1 MPMKKAGKPKPS
13 KGAMALAAKTGAK
26 AKAQAAAEKT
36 SRKRGRERSPA
47 ELDEAAE
54 QNDTGSDSLDAADDG
69 SESTTSSEVS
79 RFIDRRE
86 RLAALE
92 SELSIELQ
100 TEQTLETSI
109 LQQKKINA
117 KKMKELTTA
126 RHGNDY
132 PSEQYDKVISHVM
145 SLHKTSL
152 DIPVLGHRS
161 SRSTPKLRRPNV
173 IPEKFRF
180 KKVHGFSIR

>member
-1 MPMKKAGKPKPS
+1 MKKTGKPKPS
-13 KGAMALAAKTGAK
+13 KGAMALAAKSGAK

-36 SRKRGRERSPA
+36 SKKRGREQSTE
-47 ELDEAAE
+47 ELDEADE
-54 QNDTGSDSLDAADDG
+54 QNDTGSDSLDSEADDG

-92 SELSIELQ
+92 SELFIELQ

-117 KKMKELTTA
+117 KKLKELATA
-126 RHGNDY
+126 RNDC
-132 PSEQYDKVISHVM
+132 PSE
-145 SLHKTSL
+145 
-152 DIPVLGHRS
+152 
-161 SRSTPKLRRPNV
+161 
-173 IPEKFRF
+173 
-180 KKVHGFSIR
+180 

>member
-1 MPMKKAGKPKPS
+1 
-13 KGAMALAAKTGAK
+13 MALAAKTGAK

-79 RFIDRRE
+79 RLINRRE
-86 RLAALE
+86 RLTALE

-117 KKMKELTTA
+117 KKLKELATA
-126 RHGNDY
+126 RNDY
-132 PSEQYDKVISHVM
+132 PSEKYDQVTSHVM
-145 SLHKTSL
+145 SLHNACPE
-152 DIPVLGHRS
+152 IPDLGHRS
-161 SRSTPKLRRPNV
+161 CRITPKLRRPNV
-173 IPEKFRF
+173 SPEKFRL
-180 KKVHGFSIR
+180 KKVPGFGIRSRPMLPCCRKKSFRG